1 MTILKDQGEW
11 FKVQVEDG
19 QVGYMMAKFLKVT
32 KDEASVQPFEAKLI
46 NVNGGSYVNF
56 RKGASLQSKVIARL
70 PVGGT
75 VTVIEHGTDWCKVD
89 VDGTIGYVSTW
100 FMKW

>member
-1 MTILKDQGEW
+1 M
-11 FKVQVEDG
+11 
-19 QVGYMMAKFLKVT
+19 VT
-32 KDEASVQPFEAKLI
+32 AATSGTAQIQPFPAKVI

-56 RKGASLQSKVIARL
+56 RKAASLNSGVIARL

-89 VDGTIGYVSTW
+89 VDGQTGYISQRLC
-100 FMKW
+100 KIEY